1 MDLHHTLITE
11 IFELRES
18 LIVKTDRLLSLLRST
33 NASPIENFNGKKSP
47 RPRKDSPFKK
57 GPDVKTPSLADLGC
71 RITSQDYAA
80 SGAAPTNSQTS
91 LFESRSKIAAASSNT
106 KLAPSHPMKLNLLR
120 AELMPPPQLSRS
132 KTFDAGSQRQEK
144 IETPLKISVVVDS
157 GSISPEVSQSKLGRG
172 LSTLKRNVSMT
183 SRPRLRVLA
192 DRFAPEQ
199 HSRSDSV
206 VDQSIIFPNKSEHGI
221 KSVSQTSNPE
231 SPTIPLL
238 ASNSASCDSDPKQT
252 DTGEAQQALSQT
264 YSFQS
269 ESIPFDANCS
279 THEMKDVL
287 ESLTHLSQ
295 PSPSSRI
302 RNPQPSGLRHIGTS
316 AIKNMDEYKKDF
328 RRDFSDPVRSTSFA
342 SITHGQQELRKHSG
356 DEQSSFGVY
365 RPQLSRSKPGI
376 SQRAS
381 SLRWSAHSVASLQ
394 SVFSGPRHSLANTEK
409 TRKSFVLRQDT
420 LTYTQFGFW
429 KRAQFCFLLPAYD
442 NKGQRIRIEHF
453 DVADFDSISF
463 MEYGLHPKSDFSTVW
478 DLVMISAYFVIL
490 WTTPFI
496 VGFDMNHEVMHNV
509 QIAVTIVYLL
519 DSLVAMLTPQSDVT
533 DSTSSFR
540 EYESARP
547 SLSTWLRSWFK
558 FQLFFDLISI
568 IPFAVFMETEAEK
581 VLSFIR
587 LVRIVRI
594 PGMMQR
600 CAFFR
605 RAKLWIDDTLGIG
618 ISKTLPV
625 ALTIFFFIHMNACT
639 MYFVAKTNDF
649 RGWDLV
655 WPGFLAASEFEAYTW
670 TFFLAVGNLF
680 PMAFKPQTA
689 IEQILAACQIC
700 VGAVLYAAFVGL
712 VSSAAISLNAS
723 GRLYNQKMEELI
735 DYVKWKRLDTATRD
749 KLVSY
754 YETKYRGKYF
764 EEDAL
769 LSDMND
775 SLREEIACHNTRGL
789 MEKVP
794 FLRRE
799 EMDGRDDTYFY
810 KLATVLHARYF
821 IPGDFMMKQGE
832 SGSDMYFILSGKV
845 NVFVDGNRVTSLYDS
860 SYIGEMSLI
869 TKSRRTATV
878 QVALP
883 SVTYRLTRQDFLTV
897 IGEFPDMRARINAM
911 VEEGERIARS
921 P

>member
-1 MDLHHTLITE
+1 MELHHTLITE
-11 IFELRES
+11 IFDLRES
-18 LIVKTDRLLSLLRST
+18 LIAKTDRLLSLLRPT
-33 NASPIENFNGKKSP
+33 NVSPIENFNGKKSQK
-47 RPRKDSPFKK
+47 PRKDSPFKME
-57 GPDVKTPSLADLGC
+57 PDGKTPSLADLGC

-80 SGAAPTNSQTS
+80 SGSP
-91 LFESRSKIAAASSNT
+91 R
-106 KLAPSHPMKLNLLR
+106 H
-120 AELMPPPQLSRS
+120 
-132 KTFDAGSQRQEK
+132 EK

-157 GSISPEVSQSKLGRG
+157 GSIRPDASQSKLGRG
-172 LSTLKRNVSMT
+172 LSTLKRV
-183 SRPRLRVLA
+183 
-192 DRFAPEQ
+192 
-199 HSRSDSV
+199 
-206 VDQSIIFPNKSEHGI
+206 
-221 KSVSQTSNPE
+221 
-231 SPTIPLL
+231 
-238 ASNSASCDSDPKQT
+238 SNSASCDSDPKQSGSG
-252 DTGEAQQALSQT
+252 DSQQALSQT

-269 ESIPFDANCS
+269 ESIPFDENSS
-279 THEMKDVL
+279 THEMKDYTTVSVVPDKNPTAFRITPHWNYWHQ
-287 ESLTHLSQ
+287 EHGRFSL
-295 PSPSSRI
+295 
-302 RNPQPSGLRHIGTS
+302 G
-316 AIKNMDEYKKDF
+316 
-328 RRDFSDPVRSTSFA
+328 
-342 SITHGQQELRKHSG
+342 
-356 DEQSSFGVY
+356 
-365 RPQLSRSKPGI
+365 
-376 SQRAS
+376 
-381 SLRWSAHSVASLQ
+381 
-394 SVFSGPRHSLANTEK
+394 
-409 TRKSFVLRQDT
+409 
-420 LTYTQFGFW
+420 
-429 KRAQFCFLLPAYD
+429 KRVQFCFLLPAYD
-442 NKGQRIRIEHF
+442 NKGQRIRLEHL
-453 DVADFDSISF
+453 DIADFDSISF
-463 MEYGLHPKSDFSTVW
+463 MEHGLHPKSDFSTVW

-490 WTTPFI
+490 WTTLFI
-496 VGFDMNHEVMHNV
+496 VGFDMNHEVTHNI
-509 QIAVTIVYLL
+509 QIAVTIVYLM
-519 DSLVAMLTPQSDVT
+519 DSLVAMLTPQSDAT

-547 SLSTWLRSWFK
+547 SLSTWLRSWLK

-568 IPFAVFMETEAEK
+568 IPSAVFMETEAEK

-594 PGMMQR
+594 PAMMQR
-600 CAFFR
+600 CAYFR
-605 RAKLWIDDTLGIG
+605 RAKLWIDDTLGVG
-618 ISKTLPV
+618 ISKTFPV
-625 ALTIFFFIHMNACT
+625 ALIIFFFIHLNACT

-655 WPGFLAASEFEAYTW
+655 WPGFLGASEFEAYTW

-689 IEQILAACQIC
+689 IEQILADCQIC
-700 VGAVLYAAFVGL
+700 VGTVLYAAFVGL

-723 GRLYNQKMEELI
+723 GQLYNQKMEELI
-735 DYVKWKRLDTATRD
+735 DYVKWKRLDTLTRD
-749 KLVSY
+749 KLVSH

-769 LSDMND
+769 LSDMNE

-799 EMDGRDDTYFY
+799 EMDGRDDTYVY

>member
-1 MDLHHTLITE
+1 MELHHTLITE

-18 LIVKTDRLLSLLRST
+18 LIAKTDRLLSLLRPT
-33 NASPIENFNGKKSP
+33 NASPIETFNGKKNQK
-47 RPRKDSPFKK
+47 PRKDSPFKK
-57 GPDVKTPSLADLGC
+57 GPDGKSPSLADLGC

-91 LFESRSKIAAASSNT
+91 LFESKSKIAASSNT
-106 KLAPSHPMKLNLLR
+106 KLTPSHPKKLNVFR
-120 AELMPPPQLSRS
+120 AELMPPSQLSRS
-132 KTFDAGSQRQEK
+132 KTFDTGSPRQEK
-144 IETPLKISVVVDS
+144 FETPLKISVVVDS
-157 GSISPEVSQSKLGRG
+157 GSISPEAPQSKLGRG

-192 DRFAPEQ
+192 DRFAPEEN
-199 HSRSDSV
+199 SRSDSV
-206 VDQSIIFPNKSEHGI
+206 VDQSFIFPNKSEHAI
-221 KSVSQTSNPE
+221 KSVSQISNPE
-231 SPTIPLL
+231 SPTAPLL
-238 ASNSASCDSDPKQT
+238 VSNSASCDSDPKQAGSG
-252 DTGEAQQALSQT
+252 DSQQALSQT

-269 ESIPFDANCS
+269 ESIPFDENSS

-287 ESLTHLSQ
+287 ESLTHLTQ

-302 RNPQPSGLRHIGTS
+302 RVPQPSGLRHIGTTGT
-316 AIKNMDEYKKDF
+316 KNMDEYKKDL
-328 RRDFSDPVRSTSFA
+328 RRDFSEPVRSTSFA
-342 SITHGQQELRKHSG
+342 SITHGHQELRKHSG
-356 DEQSSFGVY
+356 DEHSGFNIY

-394 SVFSGPRHSLANTEK
+394 SVFSGPRHSLANTDK
-409 TRKSFVLRQDT
+409 TRKSFVLRHDT
-420 LTYTQFGFW
+420 VTYTQFSFG
-429 KRAQFCFLLPAYD
+429 KRVQFCFLLPAYD
-442 NKGQRIRIEHF
+442 NKGQRIRLEHF
-453 DVADFDSISF
+453 DVADFYSISF
-463 MEYGLHPKSDFSTVW
+463 MEHGLHPKSDFGTLW

-496 VGFDMNHEVMHNV
+496 VGFDMNREVTHNI
-509 QIAVTIVYLL
+509 QIAVTIVYFL

-547 SLSTWLRSWFK
+547 SLSTWMTSWLK
-558 FQLFFDLISI
+558 FQLFFDLMSI

-594 PGMMQR
+594 PGMMRR
-600 CAFFR
+600 CAYFR
-605 RAKLWIDDTLGIG
+605 RAKLWIDDTLGVG
-618 ISKTLPV
+618 IAKTFPV

-655 WPGFLAASEFEAYTW
+655 WPDFLGASEFEAYTW

-769 LSDMND
+769 LSDMNE

-799 EMDGRDDTYFY
+799 EMDGRDDTYFH

-821 IPGDFMMKQGE
+821 IPGDFVMKQGE

-845 NVFVDGNRVTSLYDS
+845 NVFVDGNRVTSLYDA

-883 SVTYRLTRQDFLTV
+883 SVTYRLTRQDFLSV

>member
-1 MDLHHTLITE
+1 MFGEADTVASIRKLVKPHIVTCLKSSMDFIYCDVEPTRDGRKNTHADTAMWAFFSIQQLRWLSITRHSSIPSSYWLCVGQDAADKKVASDTE
-11 IFELRES
+11 C
-18 LIVKTDRLLSLLRST
+18 LL
-33 NASPIENFNGKKSP
+33 AIEEFVGNGKKSALNQMFNLTSAAGILVFYASNNAYDKLRILDWFTTQNHP
-47 RPRKDSPFKK
+47 QQLKWFNAGVDLLFPIFGFKGEPILSENKTLETMYSHFWKVDGRDAESGVVRYETNMVLKEAVSPNIRWASISCNGRKPWV
-57 GPDVKTPSLADLGC
+57 DV
-71 RITSQDYAA
+71 
-80 SGAAPTNSQTS
+80 
-91 LFESRSKIAAASSNT
+91 LFLLDIVESRA
-106 KLAPSHPMKLNLLR
+106 
-120 AELMPPPQLSRS
+120 
-132 KTFDAGSQRQEK
+132 
-144 IETPLKISVVVDS
+144 
-157 GSISPEVSQSKLGRG
+157 
-172 LSTLKRNVSMT
+172 
-183 SRPRLRVLA
+183 
-192 DRFAPEQ
+192 
-199 HSRSDSV
+199 
-206 VDQSIIFPNKSEHGI
+206 
-221 KSVSQTSNPE
+221 
-231 SPTIPLL
+231 
-238 ASNSASCDSDPKQT
+238 
-252 DTGEAQQALSQT
+252 
-264 YSFQS
+264 
-269 ESIPFDANCS
+269 
-279 THEMKDVL
+279 
-287 ESLTHLSQ
+287 
-295 PSPSSRI
+295 
-302 RNPQPSGLRHIGTS
+302 
-316 AIKNMDEYKKDF
+316 
-328 RRDFSDPVRSTSFA
+328 
-342 SITHGQQELRKHSG
+342 
-356 DEQSSFGVY
+356 
-365 RPQLSRSKPGI
+365 
-376 SQRAS
+376 
-381 SLRWSAHSVASLQ
+381 
-394 SVFSGPRHSLANTEK
+394 
-409 TRKSFVLRQDT
+409 
-420 LTYTQFGFW
+420 
-429 KRAQFCFLLPAYD
+429 AQFYFLLPAYD
-442 NKGQRIRIEHF
+442 NKGQRIRLEHF

-463 MEYGLHPKSDFSTVW
+463 MEYGLHSKSDFSTVW
-478 DLVMISAYFVIL
+478 DLVMISAYFVVL

-496 VGFDMNHEVMHNV
+496 VGFGMNHDVTHNI

-519 DSLVAMLTPQSDVT
+519 DSLVAMLTPQSEVT

-547 SLSTWLRSWFK
+547 SLSTWLRSWLK
-558 FQLFFDLISI
+558 FQSFFDLISI

-600 CAFFR
+600 CAYFR

-618 ISKTLPV
+618 ISKTFPV

-655 WPGFLAASEFEAYTW
+655 WPGFLGASEFEAYTW

-689 IEQILAACQIC
+689 IEQILAACQIF

-832 SGSDMYFILSGKV
+832 PGSDMYFILSGKV